1 MTTKLPET
9 DVVIIGFGLTGA
21 ILAEQLTAAGLNVTA
36 IERGKWRDTASDF
49 SDDLCRGMSCA
60 TASGSDFFKNLRR
73 KR

>member
-21 ILAEQLTAAGLNVTA
+21 ILTEQLTAAGMNVTA

-49 SDDLCRGMSCA
+49 PTTYAADE
-60 TASGSDFFKNLRR
+60 LRYGIR
-73 KR
+73 LGLFQ